1 MVIFMQKTDISIL
14 DRPEILSILFH
25 PRPEPAGGAPEGA
38 EDIDVQAPGGT
49 KLGCRFYTTLADLP
63 HILFFHGNGEIAA
76 DYDALGPVYKEYGI
90 NFLVADY
97 RGYGRSTGSPTVSAM
112 LSDSHLIL
120 VAVIDWM
127 KQNSRTGPLWLM
139 GRSLGSAPALELAAS
154 RPSDICGLIIES
166 GFAGTVS
173 LLRHLG
179 INPESLGIKEA
190 SVFSNADRIAVYNG
204 PTLIIHAQ
212 NDHIIPKDHAE
223 TLYQS
228 SPSAAREME
237 VVAGAD
243 HNNIMIV
250 AGHGYFR
257 RIRDFIT
264 RHSKAS

>member
-1 MVIFMQKTDISIL
+1 MQKKDVSIL

-49 KLGCRFYTTLADLP
+49 KLGCRFYTASAELP

-76 DYDALGPVYKEYGI
+76 DYDALGPVYREYGI

-97 RGYGRSTGSPTVSAM
+97 RGYGRSTGSPTVAAM
-112 LSDSHLIL
+112 LSDSHPVLD
-120 VAVIDWM
+120 AVIDWM
-127 KQNSRTGPLWLM
+127 KQNSRTGPLWVM
-139 GRSLGSAPALELAAS
+139 GRSLGSAPALELASS
-154 RPSDICGLIIES
+154 RSNDICGLIIES

-179 INPESLGIKEA
+179 INTEWLGIKEA
-190 SVFSNADRIAVYNG
+190 SVFSNADRIAGYKG

-212 NDHIIPKDHAE
+212 NDHIIPKEHAE

-228 SPSAAREME
+228 SPSPAREME
-237 VVAGAD
+237 IVAGAD

-250 AGHGYFR
+250 AGRDYFR
-257 RIRDFIT
+257 WIMDFIS
-264 RHSKAS
+264 RHSKYS